1 MKAFLKNI
9 WAALTKDPNWGG
21 RILLILLV
29 IAILFLAIF
38 LSGPKPDA
46 STYLTTPTPMASELA
61 NSLTSP
67 AAISSPEYVQATGVI
82 VAVTSVVL
90 IILIGTA
97 IELLR
102 DRKQNRT

>member
-21 RILLILLV
+21 RIFLILLV
-29 IAILFLAIF
+29 IAVLILAIY

-46 STYLTTPTPMASELA
+46 SVYLITPTPVVSEQVNPLASPIA
-61 NSLTSP
+61 V
-67 AAISSPEYVQATGVI
+67 SSPEYVQATGVI
-82 VAVTSVVL
+82 IAVSSVVV
-90 IILIGTA
+90 IILVGTA

-102 DRKQNRT
+102 DRKQNKT

>member
-9 WAALTKDPNWGG
+9 WAALTKDPNWAG

-29 IAILFLAIF
+29 IAVLILAIF

-46 STYLTTPTPMASELA
+46 SVYLTTPTPVASEQTNA
-61 NSLTSP
+61 LTSP
-67 AAISSPEYVQATGVI
+67 TAISSPEYVQATGVVI
-82 VAVTSVVL
+82 AVATVVL
-90 IILIGTA
+90 IILVGTA

-102 DRKQNRT
+102 DRKQNKT